1 MVEQN
6 TSLMAPIVV
15 LRRPVVIEEALTV
28 DVVTAPPGAFS
39 VEKVPIPAVIVEAVI
54 LLKSTLPGNTKLDTL
69 RVDVVIPL
77 VVKLDIY
84 PVCVLIFALFIVLAF
99 IVLTLSGSG
108 MTILPLETLIVE
120 KVPTDALI
128 LVATMLA
135 VVNLPV

>member
-1 MVEQN
+1 
-6 TSLMAPIVV
+6 VV

-28 DVVTAPPGAFS
+28 DVVTAPPGAFR
-39 VEKVPIPAVIVEAVI
+39 VENVPIPAVTVEAVI
-54 LLKSTLPGNTKLDTL
+54 LLKLTLPGNTKLDTL

-84 PVCVLIFALFIVLAF
+84 PVCVLIFPLFIVLAF

>member
-28 DVVTAPPGAFS
+28 DVVTAPPGAFR

-84 PVCVLIFALFIVLAF
+84 PVCVLIFPLFIVLAF